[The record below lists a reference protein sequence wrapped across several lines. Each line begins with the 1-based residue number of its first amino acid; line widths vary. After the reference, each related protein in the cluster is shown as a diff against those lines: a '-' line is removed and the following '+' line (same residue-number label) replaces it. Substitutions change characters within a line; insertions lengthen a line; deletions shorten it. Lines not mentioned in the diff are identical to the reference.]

1 MKIKMTK
8 SYSNDL
14 RKRVIEYLASGRNYE
29 EASKLFKVS
38 ISAIGRWH
46 RRYKEEGNYEAKI
59 RGGSKKKID
68 LNGLE
73 EYVKAN
79 ENMTLKEASKKFN
92 VSSFTISYWLKKLG
106 YSYKKKTFPTWRRM
120 KKREST
126 T

>member
-1 MKIKMTK
+1 MTK

-14 RKRVIEYLASGRNYE
+14 RKRIIEYLEYGRNYE

-38 ISAIGRWH
+38 ISAIGRWY
-46 RRYKEEGNYEAKI
+46 RRYKEEGNYQAKN

-79 ENMTLKEASKKFN
+79 ENMTLKAAAKEFN
-92 VSSFTISYWLKKLG
+92 VSSFTISYWLRKLG
-106 YSYKKKTFPTWRRM
+106 YSYKKKTFPTWRQM
-120 KKREST
+120 KRRERVI
-126 T
+126 

>member
-1 MKIKMTK
+1 MTK

-14 RKRVIEYLASGRNYE
+14 RKRVIEYLDSGRNYE

-38 ISAIGRWH
+38 ISAIGRWY
-46 RRYKEEGNYEAKI
+46 RRYKEEGNYQPKT

-79 ENMTLKEASKKFN
+79 ENMTLKAAAKEFN
-92 VSSFTISYWLKKLG
+92 VSIFTISYWLRKLG
-106 YSYKKKTFPTWRRM
+106 YSYKKKTFPTWRQM
-120 KKREST
+120 KRKERAT
-126 T
+126 

>member
-1 MKIKMTK
+1 MTK

-14 RKRVIEYLASGRNYE
+14 RKRVIEYLNSGSNYK

-38 ISAIGRWH
+38 ISAIGRWY
-46 RRYKEEGNYEAKI
+46 RRYKEEGNYQPKI

-79 ENMTLKEASKKFN
+79 ANMTLKAAAKKFN
-92 VSSFTISYWLKKLG
+92 VSSFTISYWLRKLG
-106 YSYKKKTFPTWRRM
+106 YSYKKKTFPMWRQT
-120 KKREST
+120 KKRESAT
-126 T
+126 